1 MELGQAILHLGFT
14 NHAGDSNT
22 PNDLSLLGILS
33 ILWSSQLLFC
43 KVVLLFFF
51 VFRPSHY
58 VGGATTTATAAATV
72 VTTTEIVRDFFIL
85 FSFT

>member
-33 ILWSSQLLFC
+33 ISWSSQLLFC
-43 KVVLLFFF
+43 KIGLLFFFFF
-51 VFRPSHY
+51 VFRPFHS
-58 VGGATTTATAAATV
+58 VGGATAAATV
-72 VTTTEIVRDFFIL
+72 DTTTEIVRDFFIL